1 MRLTDF
7 QRINSLYMGEGD
19 EIEQVAWVVCDL
31 YNLTYE
37 QVDKMDPRRFMNY
50 ADKVAKRVKQATSRP
65 WWMPFSLYK
74 TNAFKITLGQ
84 FVEIQYWLQE
94 GDIQAL
100 HLIASS
106 IYRWRWGSHEKRANR
121 IAGRNVRYSLQ
132 DVRKFLMSL
141 KELVQAYKSLFEK
154 DEAENSED
162 QEKDEQHP
170 FIKQYGWLFA
180 ARQVAQHEG
189 LNIDKAMDLPIIQAL
204 NDLAYLKSE
213 NNYRKHLSKK

>member
-19 EIEQVAWVVCDL
+19 EIDQVAWVVCDL

-37 QVDKMDPRRFMNY
+37 QVDNMEPHRFMKY
-50 ADKVAKRVKQATSRP
+50 ADKVAKRAKQATRRQ

-84 FVEIQYWLQE
+84 FVEIQYWLQQ

-100 HLIASS
+100 HLIAAS
-106 IYRWRWGSHEKRANR
+106 IHRWRRGSHEKRANR

-132 DVRKFLMSL
+132 DVRKFLLSL
-141 KELVQAYKSLFEK
+141 KDLVQAYKSLFEQ
-154 DEAENSED
+154 DEAEDSEEH
-162 QEKDEQHP
+162 EKDEQHP
-170 FIKQYGWLFA
+170 FIQQYGWIFA